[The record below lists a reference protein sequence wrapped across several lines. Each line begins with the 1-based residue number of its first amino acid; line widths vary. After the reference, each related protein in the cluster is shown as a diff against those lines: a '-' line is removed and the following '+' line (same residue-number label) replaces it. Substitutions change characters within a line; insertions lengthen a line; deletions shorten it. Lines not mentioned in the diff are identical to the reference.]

1 MMKNRERVKKEA
13 RQTNRI
19 RFWLTISV
27 IGTCLLTLL
36 AVAIGSLVFQV
47 PRLHVPIARAQ
58 NDTIAYQLDRSG
70 LPLVNT
76 TDLTLRIFVGD
87 SQTILVEDMAGNQ
100 IPFTHNSNLQTVE
113 LTTDLDGF
121 KLMVGGYSETTGIG
135 TFEKVGLK
143 EGKAWAYSHSF
154 DDNYHLEAQIE
165 TLTGYNFPA
174 TLYLI
179 AERVSENDLGAWEID
194 AGRMVELLEAGWS
207 IGNHTWSHEANCTV
221 VETEAERVTSL
232 IEAQNRLE
240 GFIQSSNRPNYRII
254 SFATPCGGEGRGA
267 SYSKIVGD
275 FKENQQ
281 LPLLFNESNF
291 GFEMDVSSPYD
302 FTATVSRDGRIDG
315 SGAIA
320 ETITETFDGIAGRA
334 ANDPETPLW
343 YNTFSHGSDLFGDNS
358 VPFAEIMAY
367 LDRTYGPNGSD
378 EVWIAPADEIYS
390 YLLVRDLTVVSISE
404 STLLSEATYFP
415 FIGAP

>member
-1 MMKNRERVKKEA
+1 MAV
-13 RQTNRI
+13 
-19 RFWLTISV
+19 TI
-27 IGTCLLTLL
+27 G
-36 AVAIGSLVFQV
+36 AILFQIPILGV
-47 PRLHVPIARAQ
+47 SIARAQ
-58 NDTIAYQLDRSG
+58 VDTIEYKLDRSG
-70 LPLVNT
+70 LPLLNS
-76 TDLTLRIFVGD
+76 TDLTLSIFVGD
-87 SQTILVEDMAGNQ
+87 SRSIAVEDMAGNQ
-100 IPFTHNSNLQTVE
+100 IPFTLDSDQQTVE
-113 LTTDLDGF
+113 LTTDLDTF
-121 KLMVGGYSETTGIG
+121 KLIIGGYSDSAGLG

-143 EGKAWAYSHSF
+143 AGKAWAYSHSF

-165 TLTGYNFPA
+165 SLNRYNFPA

-179 AERVSENDLGAWEID
+179 AERVSENDLGDWEID
-194 AGRMVELLEAGWS
+194 AKRMVELLDAGWS
-207 IGNHTWSHEANCTV
+207 IGNHTWSHESNCTV

-232 IEAQNRLE
+232 IDAQNRLE
-240 GFIQSSNRPNYRII
+240 AFIAASNRPDYRIL

-267 SYSKIVGD
+267 SYSKIVSD
-275 FKENQQ
+275 FKGNGQ

-291 GFEMDVSSPYD
+291 GFEMDVSAPYD

-315 SGAIA
+315 SGATTA
-320 ETITETFDGIAGRA
+320 SITSTFDAIAFRA

-358 VPFAEIMAY
+358 AAFEEIMAY
-367 LDRTYGPNGSD
+367 LDTTYGPNGSD

-415 FIGAP
+415 FIGAR